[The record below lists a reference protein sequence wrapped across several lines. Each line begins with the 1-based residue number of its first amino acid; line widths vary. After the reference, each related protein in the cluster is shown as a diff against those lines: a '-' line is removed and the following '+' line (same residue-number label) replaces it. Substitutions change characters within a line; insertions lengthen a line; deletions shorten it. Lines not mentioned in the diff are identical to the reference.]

1 MEFVIIIIILLA
13 VVLMLAQDVFLI
25 MVVVYGLIGLT
36 SVVCAVF
43 FTLSLIL
50 LLTMKWTDAVY
61 LGAEE
66 SDKGWNVAVYEID
79 GEQVYNLFPMDTVF
93 VKMKKEDKPT
103 RVRIRKLFGKRL
115 VFDKLSILT
124 ISLGFPIFTG
134 ITLALLGFLRF

>member
-79 GEQVYNLFPMDTVF
+79 GETV
-93 VKMKKEDKPT
+93 VN
-103 RVRIRKLFGKRL
+103 
-115 VFDKLSILT
+115 VFS
-124 ISLGFPIFTG
+124 
-134 ITLALLGFLRF
+134 RF